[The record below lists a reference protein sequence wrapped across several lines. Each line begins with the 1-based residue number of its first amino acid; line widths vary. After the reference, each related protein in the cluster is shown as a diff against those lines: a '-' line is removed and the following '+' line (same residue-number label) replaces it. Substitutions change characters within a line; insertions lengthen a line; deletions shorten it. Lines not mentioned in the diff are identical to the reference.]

1 MKNLEFDNLGQ
12 ENQKKP
18 RILGILYKNHQKIL
32 NFKQLLHVK
41 K

>member
-18 RILGILYKNHQKIL
+18 GILEILNKNHQKIL
-32 NFKQLLHVK
+32 NFKLLLHVK